1 MQGYFEIITDHDL
14 AQAQAL
20 LAASGLSLPAGR
32 TYGLGFYEDG
42 HLAACGFLAD
52 TVLCGICV
60 AAHAREGGLA
70 TSILSRL
77 VLHGR
82 QEGASHFFI
91 FTKASEAQKFGA
103 SGFDLVASTQDA
115 ALLEQGRPNY
125 ADWLAATRDALCHHG
140 WKTATTDTA
149 DAPPA
154 TGLSSPARLG
164 AIVMNANPFTRGHEY
179 LARTAAAAC
188 EKLLVFVVEEDVSV
202 FPFAVRL
209 DLVRKGLANV
219 DNILVLP
226 AGPYM
231 VSRASFP
238 AYFTADARV
247 GAVHAALDCAIF
259 ATRIA
264 RDLGINTRFVGTEP
278 LDPVTAA
285 YNAAMADV
293 FEKHGI
299 ELREIPRLQ
308 TDGQAISASKVREI
322 FRGDVSEAAWQKMA
336 HLLPPATL
344 DFLRSADS
352 AQIRQKLRDHV
363 GRH

>member
-14 AQAQAL
+14 AQAEAL

-42 HLAACGFLAD
+42 QLAACGFLAD

-70 TSILSRL
+70 TAILSRL

-91 FTKASEAQKFGA
+91 FTKASEAQKFRD
-103 SGFDLVASTQDA
+103 SGFDLVAATHDA

-125 ADWLAATRDALCHHG
+125 ADWLNAAKAALRDHG
-140 WKTATTDTA
+140 WKTDAA

-154 TGLSSPARLG
+154 ELSPHTRLG

-209 DLVRKGLANV
+209 ELVRKGLAGV

-238 AYFTADARV
+238 AYFTADAKV
-247 GAVHAALDCAIF
+247 GSVHAALDCAIF

-264 RDLGINTRFVGTEP
+264 KDLGIGLRFVGTEP

-285 YNAAMADV
+285 YNAAMAAV

-308 TDGQAISASKVREI
+308 TDGQAISASKVRAL
-322 FRGDVSEAAWQKMA
+322 FKGDVCGADWQEMA
-336 HLLPPATL
+336 QLLPPVTL

-352 AQIRQKLRDHV
+352 AQIRQKLRDYV

>member
-1 MQGYFEIITDHDL
+1 MQDYRELLTDIDV
-14 AQAQAL
+14 AEAATL
-20 LAASGLSLPAGR
+20 LERAGLSLPAGR
-32 TYGLGFYEDG
+32 DWGLGYYKDG
-42 HLAACGFLAD
+42 RLSACGFLAGN
-52 TVLCGICV
+52 VLCGLCV
-60 AAHAREGGLA
+60 AEEARGTGISTAL
-70 TSILSRL
+70 LSRL

-125 ADWLAATRDALCHHG
+125 ADWLAATRDALRRHG
-140 WKTATTDTA
+140 WEPAA

-164 AIVMNANPFTRGHEY
+164 AIVMNANPFTRGHDY

-209 DLVRKGLANV
+209 DLVRKGLADV

-264 RDLGINTRFVGTEP
+264 RDLGISTRFVGTEP

-285 YNAAMADV
+285 YNAAMATV
-293 FEKHGI
+293 FEKYGI

-308 TDGQAISASKVREI
+308 TDGQAISASKVRAL
-322 FRGDVSEAAWQKMA
+322 FRGDVSGAAWQEMA
-336 HLLPPATL
+336 QLLPPATL

-352 AQIRQKLRDHV
+352 TQIRQKLRDHV

>member
-20 LAASGLSLPAGR
+20 LAASGLSLPTGR

-42 HLAACGFLAD
+42 HLAACGFLAG

-60 AAHAREGGLA
+60 APHAREGGLA

-91 FTKASEAQKFGA
+91 FTKASEAQKFEA
-103 SGFDLVASTQDA
+103 SGFDLVAATQDA
-115 ALLEQGRPNY
+115 ALLEQGRPSY
-125 ADWLAATRDALCHHG
+125 ADWLTATRTAIRGHG
-140 WKTATTDTA
+140 WEPAAA
-149 DAPPA
+149 DAHPA
-154 TGLSSPARLG
+154 TGLSPHARLG

-188 EKLLVFVVEEDVSV
+188 EKLLVFVVEEDASV

-209 DLVRKGLANV
+209 ELVRKGLANV

-264 RDLGINTRFVGTEP
+264 RDLGIGLRFVGTEP
-278 LDPVTAA
+278 FDPVTAA
-285 YNAAMADV
+285 YNAAMAAV
-293 FEKHGI
+293 FERYGI

-308 TDGQAISASKVREI
+308 TDGQAISASKVRALLK
-322 FRGDVSEAAWQKMA
+322 GDVSGAAWQEVA
-336 HLLPPATL
+336 HLLPPVTL

>member
-42 HLAACGFLAD
+42 HLAACGFLAG
-52 TVLCGICV
+52 TVLCGICM

-125 ADWLAATRDALCHHG
+125 ADWLTATRDALRHHG
-140 WKTATTDTA
+140 WEPAA

-164 AIVMNANPFTRGHEY
+164 AIVMNANPFTRGHDY

-202 FPFAVRL
+202 FPFAVRR
-209 DLVRKGLANV
+209 DLVRKGLADV

-238 AYFTADARV
+238 AYFTADATR
-247 GAVHAALDCAIF
+247 GSVHAGLDCAIF

-264 RDLGINTRFVGTEP
+264 PDLGISIRFVGTEP
-278 LDPVTAA
+278 FDPVTRQ
-285 YNAAMADV
+285 YNAVMAQE
-293 FEKHGI
+293 FARNGLA
-299 ELREIPRLQ
+299 LREIPRLESI
-308 TDGQAISASKVREI
+308 GAAVSASRVRALL
-322 FRGDVSEAAWQKMA
+322 RGGAGEAQWRELES
-336 HLLPPATL
+336 LLPTVTFN
-344 DFLRSADS
+344 FLRSEQGADLLH
-352 AQIRQKLRDHV
+352 RMENHE

>member
-20 LAASGLSLPAGR
+20 LALSGLSLPAGR

-42 HLAACGFLAD
+42 QLAACGFLAG

-60 AAHAREGGLA
+60 APHAREGGLA

-103 SGFDLVASTQDA
+103 SGFDLVAATQDA

-125 ADWLAATRDALCHHG
+125 ADWLAATRDAIRGHG
-140 WKTATTDTA
+140 WKQDVA
-149 DAPPA
+149 DAPAA
-154 TGLSSPARLG
+154 TGLSSHARLG

-179 LARTAAAAC
+179 LARAAAAAC

-209 DLVRKGLANV
+209 NLVRKGLVDV

-238 AYFTADARV
+238 AYFTADAKV
-247 GAVHAALDCAIF
+247 GSVHAALDCTIF

-264 RDLGINTRFVGTEP
+264 KDLGIGLRFVGTEP

-285 YNAAMADV
+285 YNAAMAAV
-293 FEKHGI
+293 FEGHAI
-299 ELREIPRLQ
+299 ELHEIPRLQ
-308 TDGQAISASKVREI
+308 TDGQAISASKVRAL
-322 FRGDVSEAAWQKMA
+322 FRGDVSGAAWQEMA
-336 HLLPPATL
+336 HLLPPVTL

-352 AQIRQKLRDHV
+352 ARIRQKLREHV